1 MDRDLARQDL
11 VLIAVESRSR
21 AALIRSRLDHSQ
33 FGDHASL
40 VMLMADHDLHNPRAA
55 SRGPE
60 RRAELVAYL
69 ETLVSAGWHDGPRP
83 WARTGRGPA
92 DPRWE
97 HAVAAR
103 ADLEALAGLQP
114 VETDIEALF
123 AVFDERR
130 RTGRPADI
138 PGQARQRR
146 SRRRSTDPS

>member
-11 VLIAVESRSR
+11 VLIAVESRSS
-21 AALIRSRLDHSQ
+21 AALIRARLDHSQ

-40 VMLMADHDLHNPRAA
+40 VMLMADHDVHNPRGAA
-55 SRGPE
+55 RGPQ

-69 ETLVSAGWHDGPRP
+69 ETLIAAGWHDGPRP

-97 HAVAAR
+97 HAIAAR
-103 ADLEALAGLQP
+103 ADLEALEGRQP
-114 VETDIEALF
+114 VEADLEALF

-130 RTGRPADI
+130 RAGAPSDV
-138 PGQARQRR
+138 PGQPRGRR
-146 SRRRSTDPS
+146 PHRRSTDPW